1 MHTTT
6 KKQTTQFIKWAEEMN
21 RYFFQ
26 GKHTDGQQMC
36 EKVFN
41 ITNY

>member
-1 MHTTT
+1 
-6 KKQTTQFIKWAEEMN
+6 MN

-26 GKHTDGQQMC
+26 GKHTDGQQMR

-41 ITNY
+41 ITNYQGNAN